1 MVVKICG
8 IRTPAQALTAAR
20 AGADMIGFVFAPSRR
35 QLSPEKAADIVS
47 ALREDGV
54 GQQARLVG
62 VFLHEQI
69 EQINAVAAMC
79 GLDYV
84 QVHGESR
91 PEDFH
96 SIRYPLMKSLGLV
109 GAPDEHIWLTL
120 TASPEQSGITFAPC
134 PLHIDAQ
141 VVGASGGTG
150 MLANWSRAAELAR
163 HQRLMLAGGLTPDN
177 VAAAIAQVRPW
188 GVDVSSGVERDGTK
202 DDTLIEQFIQAAR
215 SVV

>member
-8 IRTPAQALTAAR
+8 IRTPAHALTAAR
-20 AGADMIGFVFAPSRR
+20 AGADMIGLVFAPSRR
-35 QLSPEKAADIVS
+35 QVSPEEAADIAS
-47 ALREDGV
+47 ALREDEA
-54 GQQARLVG
+54 GQQAWLVG

-69 EQINAVAAMC
+69 EQINAVAARC

-91 PEDFH
+91 PEDF
-96 SIRYPLMKSLGLV
+96 SPIRYPLMKSLGLV
-109 GAPDEHIWLTL
+109 GAPGEHIWLTL
-120 TASPEQSGITFAPC
+120 TANPEQSGITFAPC

-141 VVGASGGTG
+141 VAGASGGTG
-150 MLANWSRAAELAR
+150 MLANWSRATELAR

-177 VAAAIAQVRPW
+177 VATAIAQVRPW